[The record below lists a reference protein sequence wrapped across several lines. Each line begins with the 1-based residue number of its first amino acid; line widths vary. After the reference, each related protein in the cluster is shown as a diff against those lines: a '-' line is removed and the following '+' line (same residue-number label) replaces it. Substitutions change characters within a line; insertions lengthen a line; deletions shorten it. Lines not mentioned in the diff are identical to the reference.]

1 MRINLPYS
9 RTKRHLTGIDW
20 VISALDDQNR
30 RITGGSNASQIV
42 LELEGPVSEPEFRRS
57 LHAFV
62 QLFPVLA
69 GRVARDWRNLAP
81 YWRMPRNGSP
91 IPVSIDIVHPAPGEA
106 PLDAAARC
114 INTGFSK
121 RGERIAFRLISCA
134 PDRHFL
140 AMRFDHRLFDAH
152 GAELFLDLFE
162 RWRDGRVSSA
172 AIAYPTLVEPAHLS
186 DWMRKFEAGK
196 PFVRKLRELS
206 QCPFSV
212 IPRPANLRNGG
223 FRFHRVSFDPA
234 ETAAI
239 TRRADQEAGFLMFS
253 CYALAAA
260 VQSLA
265 PAFPGADDPKREL
278 LVSFSMDA
286 RPTGAGSDTLFFN
299 HLSFLLFRVPL
310 ALASD
315 RPALMTA
322 LRTDLYEQTK
332 AGFPQNLAES
342 TLLMRILPASLF
354 GRLMLL
360 PLRGELASFGFAC
373 VGKGGFAQTA
383 CLGATVTNLF
393 HMPLIPTPPG
403 LAMVVNRF
411 RDRMNVV
418 LCHPTGMLDDSA
430 AQGILARVRK
440 QY

>member
-9 RTKRHLTGIDW
+9 RNKRHLTGIDW
-20 VISALDDQNR
+20 VISALDYQTR

-57 LHAFV
+57 IHAFV

-91 IPVSIDIVHPAPGEA
+91 IPVAIDIVPLAPGDD
-106 PLDAAARC
+106 PLEAAAQS

-121 RGERIAFRLISCA
+121 RGERIAFRLISCS

-162 RWRDGRVSSA
+162 RWRDGRASTE
-172 AIAYPTLVEPAHLS
+172 AIAYPTLIEPAHLS
-186 DWMRKFEAGK
+186 DWMRKYAAGR

-206 QCPFSV
+206 LCPLSV
-212 IPRPANLRNGG
+212 IPRPASLRNCG
-223 FRFHRVSFDPA
+223 FRFHQVSFDPT
-234 ETAAI
+234 ETAAV

-278 LVSFSMDA
+278 LVSFSTDA
-286 RPTGAGSDTLFFN
+286 RPIDAGLDQIFFN
-299 HLSFLLFRVPL
+299 HLSFLLFRVPM

-322 LRTDLYEQTK
+322 LRTELYEQTK
-332 AGFPQNLAES
+332 TGFAQNMEES
-342 TLLMRILPASLF
+342 TMLMRILPASLF

-360 PLRGELASFGFAC
+360 PLHGELSSFGFAC
-373 VGKGGFAQTA
+373 VGKGGFNQST
-383 CLGATVTNLF
+383 CLGAAVTNLF

-403 LAMVVNRF
+403 MALVVNRF
-411 RDRMNVV
+411 RDRMNVM
-418 LCHPTGMLDDSA
+418 LCHPNGMLDDSA
-430 AQGILARVRK
+430 AQGILSRVRK
-440 QY
+440 LY